1 VRAVSGFDKLELS
14 TETLRQL
21 TEEELR
27 TVAGGDVQWTPGC
40 PLTIKLTE
48 IVRTEPL
55 QTVNCWSTTC

>member
-1 VRAVSGFDKLELS
+1 MNEFDKLELS

-21 TEEELR
+21 TTEELR
-27 TVAGGDVQWTPGC
+27 TVAGGDNLHLTPSC

-48 IVRTEPL
+48 IIKTEPL